1 VETSAR
7 DIEIPVQRAQ
17 KKFGMNLA
25 SGEMKANSSREPV
38 IMRLLQELVK
48 EDIQIVAIVVDQRA
62 IVKTP
67 DEKENIYRKAVSR
80 AIYHL
85 VRRWPRN
92 QICLDQRY
100 TKNQL
105 RFELEK
111 RIREEID
118 DLHTESSFDPAIKF
132 SDSTRLAG
140 S

>member
-1 VETSAR
+1 
-7 DIEIPVQRAQ
+7 
-17 KKFGMNLA
+17 
-25 SGEMKANSSREPV
+25 
-38 IMRLLQELVK
+38 MRLLQELVK

-132 SDSTRLAG
+132 PDSTRLAG